1 MKEEMLSAVSH
12 EMRTPLTAMLGF
24 LQFIVENPV
33 AEVQMREYLGI
44 MHKEAERLNELIS
57 NFLDMQR
64 LKAKQSSYHF
74 QSLEVRPLLE
84 EAAALYAISSVNH
97 RISVHSPSGLPPV
110 FGDETLLHQAL
121 VNLVSNAI
129 KYSPPGSAVDLGAR
143 REGNSITL
151 WVKDEGIGIPSDSLD
166 KIFEMFYRVDNKSSR
181 QTSGTG
187 LGLALVWD
195 IARAHGGRVWVE
207 STLGKGSCFYLS
219 LPVAKGG
226 NSSEAVV

>member
-1 MKEEMLSAVSH
+1 
-12 EMRTPLTAMLGF
+12 MRTPLTAMLGF

-33 AEVQMREYLGI
+33 EEAQIREYLGI

-64 LKAKQSSYHF
+64 LKARQDIYHF
-74 QSLEVRPLLE
+74 QALAVRPLLE
-84 EAAALYAISSVNH
+84 EAVALYSIASISR
-97 RISVHSPSGLPPV
+97 RISVHLPSDLPPV
-110 FGDETLLHQAL
+110 FGDEPLLHQGL

-129 KYSPPGSAVDLGAR
+129 KYSSSGSAIDLGAR

-151 WVKDEGIGIPSDSLD
+151 WVKERGIGIPPESLD
-166 KIFEMFYRVDNKSSR
+166 RIFEMFYRVNNSSSR

-187 LGLALVWD
+187 LGLALVKD
-195 IARAHGGRVWVE
+195 IALAHGGRVWVE
-207 STLGKGSCFYLS
+207 STLGKGSSFYLS

-226 NSSEAVV
+226 NSTEAPA